1 MISSLIMIGIVLF
14 LAAVLVIGTQKQEDS
29 HFFDKENTNALRGFW
44 CLIVV
49 LVHIPLL
56 YQNRIQDMIGSFAYI
71 GVTFFFMTS
80 AYGLRL
86 QMENN
91 PEKVNTF
98 WQNRLPKLL
107 IPCVVINLFSVI
119 LKMWTKEEVQLIELV
134 KINDWV
140 MWLMICYFFFWMSY
154 KFVGG
159 GRDYVVIASVIA
171 LSLLVY
177 WKKDYIKGPTWC
189 PEVMGFVW
197 GILLYR
203 IKNRFLRI
211 FNDKWMQKSLL
222 LCVIAG
228 VAGIGYLKFKTI
240 PFWGDYFLKIILG
253 ILIIAFML
261 AINVKV
267 SIGNRVSNYLG
278 SISFEVYL
286 VHILV
291 FDIIKKINPDMS
303 SGVFILVSLILTTV
317 LASAIKRIST
327 VIIQRIR

>member
-1 MISSLIMIGIVLF
+1 M
-14 LAAVLVIGTQKQEDS
+14 
-29 HFFDKENTNALRGFW
+29 
-44 CLIVV
+44 
-49 LVHIPLL
+49 
-56 YQNRIQDMIGSFAYI
+56 
-71 GVTFFFMTS
+71 
-80 AYGLRL
+80 
-86 QMENN
+86 
-91 PEKVNTF
+91 
-98 WQNRLPKLL
+98 
-107 IPCVVINLFSVI
+107 
-119 LKMWTKEEVQLIELV
+119 
-134 KINDWV
+134 
-140 MWLMICYFFFWMSY
+140 
-154 KFVGG
+154 
-159 GRDYVVIASVIA
+159 
-171 LSLLVY
+171 Y

-189 PEVMGFVW
+189 PEVMGFVL

-203 IKNRFLRI
+203 FKNRFLRI

-240 PFWGDYFLKIILG
+240 PFWGDYLLKIILG

-286 VHILV
+286 VHILA
-291 FDIIKKINPDMS
+291 FDIVKKINPDMS

-317 LASAIKRIST
+317 LASSIKRIST